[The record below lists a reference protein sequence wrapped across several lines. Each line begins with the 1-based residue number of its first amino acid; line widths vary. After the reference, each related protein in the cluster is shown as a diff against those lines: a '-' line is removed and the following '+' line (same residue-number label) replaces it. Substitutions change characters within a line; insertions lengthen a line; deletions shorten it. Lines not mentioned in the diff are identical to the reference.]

1 MLYWFQILNLW
12 TLSFHFQH
20 SGRLVNRFLVT
31 IIPQVDFVAGSK
43 LKEKKVMLLSEK
55 WIFYDFFMD
64 GMKIQLVQL
73 YNVAINNQCLKTT
86 EMV

>member
-55 WIFYDFFMD
+55 
-64 GMKIQLVQL
+64 
-73 YNVAINNQCLKTT
+73 
-86 EMV
+86 